1 MNEDIIKRRKQVFN
15 TFRANSTVLESENSA
30 LEIKEASNLSENA
43 ESLNICMLSDNV
55 DDPEL
60 NDGTSAEGAAD
71 NIVTLNDENGSEI
84 RFEFLDLITYRKR
97 EYIVLL
103 PIDGETDQVVILQVE
118 SVGPNEESYISVDNE
133 YTLEAVFSLFKERNQ
148 HEFDFID

>member
-1 MNEDIIKRRKQVFN
+1 MNEDIIERRKQVFN

-30 LEIKEASNLSENA
+30 PEVKEASNLSENA

-60 NDGTSAEGAAD
+60 SDGTSAEGVAD

-97 EYIVLL
+97 EYVVLL

-118 SVGPNEESYISVDNE
+118 SIGPDEESYISVDNE